1 MKKEWNIL
9 TKSIEILGEKLLF
22 TNQRTL
28 FWEREKALI
37 ISDLHIGKTAHF
49 RKNGIAIPSNIL
61 NEDLLR
67 LEQLIQQFQA
77 KKLIIVGDFLH
88 AGNNSDLDIFCVW
101 RKCFQSLKI
110 ILVKGN
116 HDKISA
122 QFLEENCIEF
132 FENKFEI
139 SPFTFIHEPEISDR
153 KFCISGHIHPGVLMK
168 QKKIQSIKLPCFA
181 YSENQLVLPAF
192 SEFTGLDYKTLGS
205 DFVKIAFNND
215 LIFEV

>member
-1 MKKEWNIL
+1 MKKELNIL
-9 TKSIEILGEKLLF
+9 KKSIEILGEKLLF
-22 TNQRTL
+22 TNQRAL
-28 FWEREKALI
+28 FWEREKTLI
-37 ISDLHIGKTAHF
+37 ISDLHVGKTAHF

-67 LEQLIQQFQA
+67 LEQLIQQFQT

-88 AGNNSDLDIFCVW
+88 AGNNSDLDIFCDW
-101 RKCFQSLKI
+101 RKCFQTLKI

-116 HDKISA
+116 HDRISN
-122 QFLEENCIEF
+122 QFLQENCIDF
-132 FENKFEI
+132 FENKLEI
-139 SPFTFIHEPEISDR
+139 PPFTFIHEPENSEG

-181 YSENQLVLPAF
+181 YSENQLILPAF
-192 SEFTGLDYKTLGS
+192 SEFTGLDFKTLV
-205 DFVKIAFNND
+205 DNFVKIAFNKD